1 MSRPKEYDRE
11 EVLAKITELFWE
23 KGFEATSI
31 NEIVARTGLN
41 KHSLYNEFG
50 DKEKLF
56 LLCIDEY
63 VNKSIK
69 ELGDILT
76 KKPLGLSNIEAFF
89 DNRVA
94 YAASG
99 ACKGCLLIN
108 SVTEKETLSEKINQ
122 KVISLLTNLN
132 KVSFYNCLKAAQEN
146 NEISRDKNCEVLASY
161 LTCFL
166 FGLVNVGK
174 NESRKSEL
182 RKIVDA
188 ALLVVKN

>member
-1 MSRPKEYDRE
+1 MNRPRQYERE
-11 EVLAKITELFWE
+11 EVLDKTTDLFWE

-50 DKEKLF
+50 DKERLF

-69 ELGDILT
+69 VLSDILT
-76 KKPLGLSNIEAFF
+76 KKPLGLSNIDAFF
-89 DNRVA
+89 DNRVI
-94 YAASG
+94 YAASED
-99 ACKGCLLIN
+99 CKGCLLVN
-108 SVTEKETLSEKINQ
+108 SVTEKETLSGEVNQ
-122 KVISLLTNLN
+122 KVKSLLSSFNI
-132 KVSFYNCLKAAQEN
+132 SFYNCLKAAQDN
-146 NEISRDKNCEVLASY
+146 NEISSDKNCKVLASY

-166 FGLVNVGK
+166 FGLVNIGK
-174 NESRKSEL
+174 NETKRSEL

>member
-1 MSRPKEYDRE
+1 MSRPKEYDYE
-11 EVLAKITELFWE
+11 DVLAKSTELFWE

-50 DKEKLF
+50 DKENLF

-69 ELGDILT
+69 ELSDILT
-76 KKPLGLSNIEAFF
+76 NEPLGLGNIEAFF

-94 YAASG
+94 YATSG
-99 ACKGCLLIN
+99 TCKGCLLIN

-122 KVISLLTNLN
+122 RVITLLSNLN

-146 NEISRDKNCEVLASY
+146 NEISSDKNCEVLAGY

-166 FGLVNVGK
+166 FGLVNIGK
-174 NESRKSEL
+174 NETRNNEI

>member
-11 EVLAKITELFWE
+11 EVLSKITELFWE

-50 DKEKLF
+50 DKEILF

-76 KKPLGLSNIEAFF
+76 KEPLGLSNIEAFF

-94 YAASG
+94 YASSG
-99 ACKGCLLIN
+99 SCKGCLLIN
-108 SVTEKETLSEKINQ
+108 SVTEKETLSKKINQ
-122 KVISLLTNLN
+122 KVISLLSNLN

-174 NESRKSEL
+174 NKTRKNEL
-182 RKIVDA
+182 RKIADA

>member
-1 MSRPKEYDRE
+1 MSRPKEYDCE

-31 NEIVARTGLN
+31 NEIVTRTGLN

-50 DKEKLF
+50 DKENLF

-76 KKPLGLSNIEAFF
+76 SEPLGLSNIEAFF

-94 YAASG
+94 YATSG
-99 ACKGCLLIN
+99 TCKGCLLIN
-108 SVTEKETLSEKINQ
+108 SVTEKETLSERINQ
-122 KVISLLTNLN
+122 KVISLLSNLN

-166 FGLVNVGK
+166 FGLVNIGK
-174 NESRKSEL
+174 NETRNNEI

>member
-76 KKPLGLSNIEAFF
+76 KEPLGLSNIEAFF

-99 ACKGCLLIN
+99 TCKGCLLIN
-108 SVTEKETLSEKINQ
+108 SVTEKETLSEKINL
-122 KVISLLTNLN
+122 KIISLLSNLN

-146 NEISRDKNCEVLASY
+146 DEISRDKNCEVLASY

-174 NESRKSEL
+174 NETRKSEL
-182 RKIVDA
+182 RKIADA